1 MQRRQILSILVVG
14 LTSVISMVAC
24 AEIPEPNIPP
34 TQPLATAPQVTQ
46 PPSLTAAPGVTP
58 IKEETMPS
66 IPKTP
71 GTSGPSE
78 NRLVI
83 QAKED
88 LAERLS
94 TAVDQI
100 QLVEF
105 RAVVWP
111 DASLGCPQPG
121 MAYKQ
126 VPQDGGLIR
135 LEVDGR
141 LYEYHSGGSRPP
153 FLCERALQIDKTT
166 PPPSLDDI

>member
-1 MQRRQILSILVVG
+1 
-14 LTSVISMVAC
+14 
-24 AEIPEPNIPP
+24 
-34 TQPLATAPQVTQ
+34 
-46 PPSLTAAPGVTP
+46 
-58 IKEETMPS
+58 MPS

-121 MAYKQ
+121 MVYIQ
-126 VPQDGGLIR
+126 VPQDGALIILAVGEKR
-135 LEVDGR
+135 
-141 LYEYHSGGSRPP
+141 YEYHSGGARPP
-153 FLCERALQIDKTT
+153 FLCEKAAGET
-166 PPPSLDDI
+166 PVEPVPGSGDE